1 MSELHF
7 DVVGCDGPKAYFG
20 RLDRERIA
28 HAYLFTGPPGVGKKS
43 FARRL
48 AQSLLCE
55 APKSGVLGYDGTCAS
70 CRLFAGSESARHPD
84 FLEHTGVLKIGDS
97 DAAMGFYEGEE
108 LTARDLVRQLSMQS
122 YSGGLRVLLLGDIDF
137 ATHHAA
143 NALLKFFEEPPRGVI
158 LLLTSSTPGRLLVT
172 IRSRLIELRFAALA
186 QAQVREILLR
196 MGYDDERAALGASLG
211 QGSVT
216 RAIAALGDDDASL
229 RAQVAAWF
237 FAVVEGRTPAEG
249 WASRDALDE
258 GLEVLKSL
266 VRDWTAL
273 SAVSSE
279 ASLLAV
285 DYGSELR
292 ALPAIATPDAFAILS
307 KLDDAQRLART
318 NVSPQMVSEIVRMA
332 LTGAALTR
340 SRETRSSRT

>member
-1 MSELHF
+1 MSELQF
-7 DVVGCDGPKAYFG
+7 DVVGADGPKAYFA
-20 RLDRERIA
+20 RVTRETIA
-28 HAYLFTGPPGVGKKS
+28 HAYLFTGPSGAGKKH
-43 FARRL
+43 FARAL

-55 APKSGVLGYDGTCAS
+55 ANREGVLGYCGRCAS
-70 CRLFAGSESARHPD
+70 CRLFAGSDAARHPD

-158 LLLTSSTPGRLLVT
+158 LLLTTSTPGRLLVT
-172 IRSRLIELRFAALA
+172 IRSRLIELRFSSLA
-186 QAQVREILLR
+186 HAHVVSILR
-196 MGYDDERAALGASLG
+196 TMEYDAETAELGASLG

-216 RAIAALGDDDASL
+216 RAIAALGDDEESL
-229 RAQVAAWF
+229 RAQVAGWF
-237 FAVVEGRTPAEG
+237 FEVIAGSSPEQN
-249 WASRDALDE
+249 WATRETLDD
-258 GLEVLKSL
+258 GLEVVKSL

-273 SAVSSE
+273 GAAGSE
-279 ASLLAV
+279 VALLAV
-285 DYGSELR
+285 DYSERLR
-292 ALPAIATPDAFAILS
+292 ALPALDVSQALALLA

-318 NVSPQMVSEIVRMA
+318 NVSPQMVSELVRMS
-332 LTGAALTR
+332 LTATAAG
-340 SRETRSSRT
+340 